1 MPSADTFVLP
11 ETPLRVMLIRL
22 RDLYLG
28 LDPPAAATRPPGGD
42 GRGHNR
48 GFRNRRRAR

>member
-1 MPSADTFVLP
+1 LFASVDAII
-11 ETPLRVMLIRL
+11 IRL
-22 RDLYLG
+22 DSPA
-28 LDPPAAATRPPGGD
+28 PPRPSGGD